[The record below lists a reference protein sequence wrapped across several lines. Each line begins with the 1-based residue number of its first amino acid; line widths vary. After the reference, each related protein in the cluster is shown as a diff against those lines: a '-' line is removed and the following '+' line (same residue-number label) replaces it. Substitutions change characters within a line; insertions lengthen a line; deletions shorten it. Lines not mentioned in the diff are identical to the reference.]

1 MTSGFKRFGARQA
14 RGESVA
20 RAAPAS
26 LAVQVAFA
34 ALALGLLVYVLARP
48 PGSAYLLP
56 AWLGMSGALPPAAAA
71 AALGAQLPSFVHT
84 LAFGLLTYACL
95 APTRRAALASAGV
108 WLAVNTLFEIGQAP
122 EAARWIAAH
131 TPAWFGSVPVLA
143 NVPAYF
149 LAGRFDWLDL
159 AAVAAGAASAVFVAG
174 ISRRKDIP

>member
-1 MTSGFKRFGARQA
+1 MRSGSRRFGARQA
-14 RGESVA
+14 RGESVV
-20 RAAPAS
+20 RAAAAS
-26 LAVQVAFA
+26 LPVQVAFA
-34 ALALGLLVYVLARP
+34 ALALGLLVYLLARP

-56 AWLGMSGALPPAAAA
+56 AWLGLPGALPPAAAA
-71 AALGAQLPSFVHT
+71 FGRQLPGFVHT

-108 WLAVNTLFEIGQAP
+108 WLAVNTLFEIGQVP

-131 TPAWFGSVPVLA
+131 APAWFGSVPVLA

-159 AAVAAGAASAVFVAG
+159 VAIAAGAVSAVFVAG
-174 ISRRKDIP
+174 LSRKKELP

>member
-14 RGESVA
+14 RRSPVV

-26 LAVQVAFA
+26 LPVQVAFA
-34 ALALGLLVYVLARP
+34 ALALGLLVYLLARP

-56 AWLGMSGALPPAAAA
+56 AWLGVTGALPPAAAA
-71 AALGAQLPSFVHT
+71 LGQQLPSFMHT
-84 LAFGLLTYACL
+84 LAFSLLTYACL
-95 APTRRAALASAGV
+95 APTRRSALASAGV
-108 WLAVNTLFEIGQAP
+108 WLAINALFEVGQAP

-174 ISRRKDIP
+174 LIRRKDTP